1 MKTRTVDRKINPYE
15 FRHEFRETTT
25 KMSILISEKEGLEE
39 AVQRLT
45 NKKLSVETI
54 CSEKERE
61 TREFE
66 MKLYDSRA
74 EYESITQRLE
84 EIAKRLQEEEAR
96 LARVEED
103 AAVRMKHIEE
113 EAEKVRTFVE
123 RQKERPIMEY
133 AAEAYR
139 HQENEL
145 LDYAEY
151 LQNDALF
158 SSLTWEPKPFSAIE
172 KFMQQDLK
180 RTAELLSNGNMSP
193 EEKGKMMRELL
204 LDSFGKFS
212 NKVLLPP
219 LRTRK

>member
-1 MKTRTVDRKINPYE
+1 MVVCLIQNFSMTVKGNMISMRREPFVVFMSGFLKISSGINMQEDKDIEKSNFKFVMTKVNQFVVQLRKNIYLKRLKIVSNTVNRKINPYE

-25 KMSILISEKEGLEE
+25 KMSNLISEKEGLEE

-74 EYESITQRLE
+74 EYDSITQRLE
-84 EIAKRLQEEEAR
+84 DIAKRLQEEEAR

-133 AAEAYR
+133 AA
-139 HQENEL
+139 
-145 LDYAEY
+145 
-151 LQNDALF
+151 
-158 SSLTWEPKPFSAIE
+158 
-172 KFMQQDLK
+172 
-180 RTAELLSNGNMSP
+180 
-193 EEKGKMMRELL
+193 
-204 LDSFGKFS
+204 
-212 NKVLLPP
+212 
-219 LRTRK
+219 